1 MDSEAFRASLAR
13 FATGVTVVGYDGPT
27 GRRGITVN
35 AFASISLDPP
45 LVLISIS
52 KQARSHDLLAG
63 TPFVVNVLA
72 REHEDLARRFSG
84 HDKDSVEVPW
94 VDGDVGPRLEGALAW
109 YECAPHAAYDGG
121 DHTIYLGRV
130 TGHGHREGD
139 ALVFFTSEYTAL
151 EEPAITD
158 ERVSYDPFELKGG
171 DE

>member
-1 MDSEAFRASLAR
+1 VDNDAFRASLAR

-35 AFASISLDPP
+35 AFASLSLDPP

-52 KQARSHDLLAG
+52 KHARSHDLLAG

-72 REHEDLARRFSG
+72 REHEELARRFSG

-94 VDGDVGPRLEGALAW
+94 MDGDAGPRLEGALAW
-109 YECAPHAAYDGG
+109 YECAPYAAYDAG

-139 ALVFFTSEYTAL
+139 ALVFFRREYTVV
-151 EEPAITD
+151 EEPPAAD
-158 ERVSYDPFELKGG
+158 DRPSYDPFELG
-171 DE
+171 